1 MERVHRRTDIANTG
15 GAQNRFIRMYLS
27 DPSHS
32 DPFLVL
38 HSSILQP
45 SSSLVALL
53 AELLKLEPAT
63 TTPIYIYI
71 YVRISR
77 GGGGVG
83 ARVHIPGGRRAEN
96 NKVRLS
102 SGTPLPPLHLP
113 PSSIPLPPLSPAP
126 LTLPSL
132 EPSTLVYERPVPRS
146 PFNLDPTYALQARR
160 PYIHTYI
167 HTYRR
172 TYGGTSYLFY
182 FIVSRSHPQA

>member
-1 MERVHRRTDIANTG
+1 
-15 GAQNRFIRMYLS
+15 MYLS

-71 YVRISR
+71 DIRISR

-113 PSSIPLPPLSPAP
+113 PPSSIPLSPAP
-126 LTLPSL
+126 FTPSL
-132 EPSTLVYERPVPRS
+132 EPSTLAYERPVPRS

-160 PYIHTYI
+160 PYIHADG
-167 HTYRR
+167 R
-172 TYGGTSYLFY
+172 TSYLFY
-182 FIVSRSHPQA
+182 FIVSRSHPQAWVNIFLRDRAPTHPTILSTVTTPS

>member
-63 TTPIYIYI
+63 TTPIYIYM
-71 YVRISR
+71 YVYLAGVAEWVR
-77 GGGGVG
+77 GYTYRVAGGQKTIKSGY
-83 ARVHIPGGRRAEN
+83 HPGRHFHHF
-96 NKVRLS
+96 
-102 SGTPLPPLHLP
+102 TFLP
-113 PSSIPLPPLSPAP
+113 
-126 LTLPSL
+126 LPSL
-132 EPSTLVYERPVPRS
+132 FR
-146 PFNLDPTYALQARR
+146 
-160 PYIHTYI
+160 
-167 HTYRR
+167 
-172 TYGGTSYLFY
+172 LF
-182 FIVSRSHPQA
+182 HPPL